1 MTADRPDA
9 DELARRLLFELED
22 SVRVR
27 LMSDVPLGAMLSG
40 GIDSSVVVALM
51 ARNTDR
57 PVKTFSVGFVESNEG
72 NELADARMV
81 ANAFGTDHH
90 ELELSFAHD
99 TVDVADL
106 VWHLDEPVADVSSLG
121 FLALSEFAARSVSVA
136 LSGQGADELLGGYKK
151 HRAAALAQRWQL
163 LGALGRKSAALA
175 AKVGPASVTRPART
189 LAAAN
194 PVDRHLAMSGRLDP
208 GLRERLLTNALLGA
222 DDDVVVRALAPY
234 AEGLDDDPLAAS
246 MYLDGRLALVDA
258 LLHYFDHTSMAHS
271 LEVRVPFLDQRVV
284 ELCATIP
291 SGLKVRGVTTKYLLK
306 RAVRGL
312 VPDAVLDK
320 RKVGFFRH
328 AADAWFRS
336 QLDRS
341 IQRYLLCEEPRFSE
355 YLDVEVVKQL
365 VGEHSRGHSEHA
377 ELLLAVLLLE
387 IWLSSY
393 LPRAL
398 QPPSGLPTVV
408 LR

>member
-1 MTADRPDA
+1 
-9 DELARRLLFELED
+9 
-22 SVRVR
+22 
-27 LMSDVPLGAMLSG
+27 
-40 GIDSSVVVALM
+40 
-51 ARNTDR
+51 
-57 PVKTFSVGFVESNEG
+57 
-72 NELADARMV
+72 
-81 ANAFGTDHH
+81 
-90 ELELSFAHD
+90 
-99 TVDVADL
+99 
-106 VWHLDEPVADVSSLG
+106 
-121 FLALSEFAARSVSVA
+121 
-136 LSGQGADELLGGYKK
+136 
-151 HRAAALAQRWQL
+151 
-163 LGALGRKSAALA
+163 
-175 AKVGPASVTRPART
+175 
-189 LAAAN
+189 
-194 PVDRHLAMSGRLDP
+194 
-208 GLRERLLTNALLGA
+208 LLGA

-291 SGLKVRGVTTKYLLK
+291 SDLKVRGVTTKYLLK

-355 YLDVEVVKQL
+355 YLDAEVVKQL
-365 VGEHSRGHSEHA
+365 VGEHSRGRSEHA